1 MGSSRSTP
9 TSSTV
14 QQVRQEYPA
23 YFQPYLEDV
32 LKGSQEQY
40 QRDYEPF
47 PESRLVDT
55 PESRTD
61 ALTSLQDMSLARM
74 SQGAY
79 DDAIS
84 NTQAAGTGFPDT
96 NIEAYMNPYQQLVTD
111 QLLRNA
117 TERRGVARKGIGDA
131 AARSGAY
138 GGSRQAVSE
147 GMFDRDTQR
156 SLTDIEE
163 RGNMAAFQNA
173 LSASQADKQ
182 RQLAAAAQQAQ
193 LGQSQ
198 QQALTSGIAGVEKA
212 ATAEQALA
220 QQARDVAQQD
230 FRAQEGFDQQKLAEY
245 SAIIRGATPP
255 ANQFIDKTTS
265 TPQSGLQQ
273 LGGLAS
279 IGAGLFGK
287 AQGGPVEYAAGGT
300 TYARGGDVT
309 QDVVTDAISK
319 LAGIGMGNI
328 TMPTPGMDA
337 LHAVIAPAPKPE
349 PMPPVQEDIQVTE
362 DIDVMGMDG
371 TTGLQGL
378 GQAQDD
384 SDDGFNPNNATE
396 ITEEMSETM
405 MGNAG
410 GPEGLAYGG
419 VPGQAY
425 TEGIGMMGG
434 LASVAGPQMRF
445 AGPDGEV
452 PDPDG
457 KSRFEEFISIRDPKS
472 IATPESEAFAEKVK
486 RKREKQLMD
495 TVQRQKKQQDIARLK
510 RESLLDV
517 FTGVSGSA
525 EQVKREKEIKN
536 KTAQAQPKEVEVKT
550 ETEETDVTVDE
561 SGFPMEID
569 ESIYGEQIIEEGPA
583 ADALNKAINKE
594 ISPKEQPLKPD
605 LPKVKSKPFDMEGL
619 QALNRE
625 RGISNRDKIAVGLAM
640 LSGREPGLI
649 EASRAVSGGKGNV
662 SDLGVQLKGLDAS
675 SQNEKNKAA
684 LAETLRKT
692 AADRSKRMIE
702 IKNSATKIMELQS
715 AIEKGSDA
723 NAIKLWE
730 AEGLMG
736 QQNLLGF
743 TKEELKNMTPALYAA
758 RIRKAVAS
766 LRSSKPA

>member
-84 NTQAAGTGFPDT
+84 NTQAAGAGFPDT
-96 NIEAYMNPYQQLVTD
+96 NMEAYMNPYQQLVTD

-182 RQLAAAAQQAQ
+182 RQLTAAAQQAQ

-220 QQARDVAQQD
+220 QQARDIAQQD
-230 FRAQEGFDQQKLAEY
+230 FRSQEGFDQQKLAEY

-255 ANQFIDKTTS
+255 ANQFIDKTTL

-273 LGGLAS
+273 AAGLAS
-279 IGAGLFGK
+279 IGSSLFGFGK

-309 QDVVTDAISK
+309 QDVVTDAIDK
-319 LAGIGMGNI
+319 LAGIGMGKI

-337 LHAVIAPAPKPE
+337 LHAVIAPASA

-371 TTGLQGL
+371 ATGLQGL

-384 SDDGFNPNNATE
+384 NDDGFNPDNATE

-445 AGPDGEV
+445 AGGEGV
-452 PDPDG
+452 PSAG
-457 KSRFEEFISIRDPKS
+457 ETGFQKYIR
-472 IATPESEAFAEKVK
+472 EG
-486 RKREKQLMD
+486 REKIKERDAKFKNERTARAEEIQKSLMNKFD
-495 TVQRQKKQQDIARLK
+495 QDVASQAKIRTELQGLTSFFTDKEGGPEDLRKQEEKKQVAK
-510 RESLLDV
+510 
-517 FTGVSGSA
+517 
-525 EQVKREKEIKN
+525 KYKELTKN
-536 KTAQAQPKEVEVKT
+536 PEVEVIK
-550 ETEETDVTVDE
+550 ETTGPDGTSLDAVIAEQGYGDNPNDVVFGEMEMET
-561 SGFPMEID
+561 
-569 ESIYGEQIIEEGPA
+569 PA
-583 ADALNKAINKE
+583 PK
-594 ISPKEQPLKPD
+594 KEQPLKPN
-605 LPKVKSKPFDMEGL
+605 LPKVESKPFDMKGL
-619 QALNRE
+619 QALSRE
-625 RGISNRDKIAVGLAM
+625 QGISDRDKLAAGLA
-640 LSGREPGLI
+640 LLTGRESGLT
-649 EASRAVSGGKGNV
+649 EASRAISGAKGNA
-662 SDLGVQLKGLDAS
+662 SDLDVELKGLDAS
-675 SQNEKNKAA
+675 SKNEKNKAA
-684 LAETLRKT
+684 LAETLRKR

-702 IKNSATKIMELQS
+702 IKNSSIKIIKLQDKI
-715 AIEKGSDA
+715 ANASDA

-730 AEGLMG
+730 AEGLIG
-736 QQNLLGF
+736 QMDLLGF
-743 TKEELKNMTPALYAA
+743 TEKELKNMTPALKAA

-766 LRSSKPA
+766 LRSRRPV

>member
-371 TTGLQGL
+371 ATGLQGL

-445 AGPDGEV
+445 AGPDGKV
-452 PDPDG
+452 PSDALDA
-457 KSRFEEFISIRDPKS
+457 SRAYADRVRKQRESKALELKNRMGLQQQISELNRENLGQTVSKAFPLLMDRRDP
-472 IATPESEAFAEKVK
+472 TEEA
-486 RKREKQLMD
+486 
-495 TVQRQKKQQDIARLK
+495 
-510 RESLLDV
+510 
-517 FTGVSGSA
+517 SA
-525 EQVKREKEIKN
+525 KALREKEKSKLI
-536 KTAQAQPKEVEVKT
+536 AQAQPKEVEVKT
-550 ETEETDVTVDE
+550 ETDVTVDE

-569 ESIYGEQIIEEGPA
+569 KSIYGEQIIEEGPA

-625 RGISNRDKIAVGLAM
+625 RGISNRDKLAMGLAM
-640 LSGREPGLI
+640 LTGRESGLT
-649 EASRAVSGGKGNV
+649 EASRAISGGKGNV
-662 SDLGVQLKGLDAS
+662 SDLDVELKGLDAS
-675 SQNEKNKAA
+675 SKNEKNKAA
-684 LAETLRKT
+684 LAETLRKR
-692 AADRSKRMIE
+692 AVDRFERT
-702 IKNSATKIMELQS
+702 IKTRKSAKEIMELQRKVNK
-715 AIEKGSDA
+715 AGTDA
-723 NAIKLWE
+723 AIKIW
-730 AEGLMG
+730 EGLDFMG
-736 QQNLLGF
+736 KNAMLGL
-743 TKEELKNMTPALYAA
+743 TDPDDIKALMADPEKYAA
-758 RIRKAVAS
+758 RIKKALAS
-766 LRSSKPA
+766 LRPNRPD

>member
-445 AGPDGEV
+445 AGPDGKV
-452 PDPDG
+452 PSDALDA
-457 KSRFEEFISIRDPKS
+457 SRAYADRVRKQRESKALELKNRMGLQQQISELNRENLGQTVSKAFPLLMDRRDP
-472 IATPESEAFAEKVK
+472 TEEA
-486 RKREKQLMD
+486 
-495 TVQRQKKQQDIARLK
+495 
-510 RESLLDV
+510 
-517 FTGVSGSA
+517 SA
-525 EQVKREKEIKN
+525 KALREKEKSKLI
-536 KTAQAQPKEVEVKT
+536 AQAQPKEVEVKT

-569 ESIYGEQIIEEGPA
+569 KSIYGEQIIEEGPA

-625 RGISNRDKIAVGLAM
+625 RGISNRDKLAMGLAM
-640 LSGREPGLI
+640 LTGRESGLT
-649 EASRAVSGGKGNV
+649 EASRAISGGKGNV
-662 SDLGVQLKGLDAS
+662 SDLDVELKGLDAS
-675 SQNEKNKAA
+675 SKNEKNKAA
-684 LAETLRKT
+684 LAETLRKR
-692 AADRSKRMIE
+692 AVDRFERT
-702 IKNSATKIMELQS
+702 IKTRKSAKEIMELQRKVNK
-715 AIEKGSDA
+715 AGTDA
-723 NAIKLWE
+723 AIKIW
-730 AEGLMG
+730 EGLDFMG
-736 QQNLLGF
+736 KNAMLGL
-743 TKEELKNMTPALYAA
+743 TDPDDIKALMADPEKYAA
-758 RIRKAVAS
+758 RIKKALAS
-766 LRSSKPA
+766 LRPNRPD

>member
-445 AGPDGEV
+445 AGPDGKV
-452 PDPDG
+452 PSDALDA
-457 KSRFEEFISIRDPKS
+457 SRAYADRVRKQRESKALELKNRMGLQQQISELNRENLGQTVSKAFPLLMDRRDP
-472 IATPESEAFAEKVK
+472 TEEA
-486 RKREKQLMD
+486 
-495 TVQRQKKQQDIARLK
+495 
-510 RESLLDV
+510 
-517 FTGVSGSA
+517 SA
-525 EQVKREKEIKN
+525 KALREKEKSKLI
-536 KTAQAQPKEVEVKT
+536 AQAQPKEVEVKT

-625 RGISNRDKIAVGLAM
+625 RGISNRDKLAMGLAM
-640 LSGREPGLI
+640 LTGRESGLT
-649 EASRAVSGGKGNV
+649 EASRAISGGKGNV
-662 SDLGVQLKGLDAS
+662 SDLDVELKGLDAS
-675 SQNEKNKAA
+675 SKNEKNKAA
-684 LAETLRKT
+684 LAETLRKR
-692 AADRSKRMIE
+692 AVDRFERT
-702 IKNSATKIMELQS
+702 IKTRKSAKEIMELQRKVNK
-715 AIEKGSDA
+715 AGTDA
-723 NAIKLWE
+723 AIKIW
-730 AEGLMG
+730 EGLDFMG
-736 QQNLLGF
+736 KNAMLGL
-743 TKEELKNMTPALYAA
+743 TDPDDIKALMADPEKYAA
-758 RIRKAVAS
+758 RIKKALAS
-766 LRSSKPA
+766 LRPNRPD